1 MTVTIE
7 SATHAETI
15 QLGRLLAGL
24 LRPGMVIALVGDLG
38 AGKTTL
44 VKGIASGLLNI
55 DEREV
60 TSPTF
65 TIVQEYSGILP
76 LYHVDA
82 YRLDSAL
89 DLESVGFDDCIDGR
103 GVTVIEWAD
112 RIAEALPDEAL
123 TISIEQPDE
132 QRRCFCLQP
141 GTPQLARDLTRVAE
155 QMKSVKTHKRKLQQ
169 Q

>member
-1 MTVTIE
+1 MHSMNVTIE
-7 SATHAETI
+7 SSTHADTVR
-15 QLGRLLAGL
+15 LGRLIAGL
-24 LRPGMVIALVGDLG
+24 LQPGMVIALVGDLG

-65 TIVQEYSGILP
+65 TIVQEYSGAMP

-89 DLESVGFDDCIDGR
+89 DLEAVGFEDYIDGN

-112 RIAEALPDEAL
+112 RITDALPPETL
-123 TISIEQPDE
+123 TISIEQHDE
-132 QRRCFCLQP
+132 
-141 GTPQLARDLTRVAE
+141 
-155 QMKSVKTHKRKLQQ
+155 HKRCVLLQAATLQQ
-169 Q
+169 ARGIDRIAEHMKDSNAQQL

>member
-1 MTVTIE
+1 MHSMTHTIE
-7 SATHAETI
+7 SATHADTI
-15 QLGRLLAGL
+15 RLGRLLATL
-24 LRPGMVIALVGDLG
+24 IQPGMVIALIGDLG

-65 TIVQEYSGILP
+65 TIIQEYGCALP

-89 DLESVGFDDCIDGR
+89 DLEAVGFEDYIDGN

-112 RIAEALPDEAL
+112 RIAEALPENAL
-123 TISIEQPDE
+123 TVSIEQPDE
-132 QRRCFCLQP
+132 QRRCFHLQAA
-141 GTPQLARDLTRVAE
+141 TPEQAEGLTRIAE
-155 QMKSVKTHKRKLQQ
+155 QMKAIQTQQ
-169 Q
+169 G

>member
-1 MTVTIE
+1 MRTPCAWAACSPVCL
-7 SATHAETI
+7 
-15 QLGRLLAGL
+15 Q
-24 LRPGMVIALVGDLG
+24 PGMVIALIGDLG

-65 TIVQEYSGILP
+65 TIVQEYSGAMP

-89 DLESVGFDDCIDGR
+89 DLEAVGFEDYIDGN

-112 RIAEALPDEAL
+112 RITDALPPETL
-123 TISIEQPDE
+123 TISIEQHGE
-132 QRRCFCLQP
+132 QQRRFRLQAA
-141 GTPQLARDLTRVAE
+141 TPQQARSLGRIAE
-155 QMKSVKTHKRKLQQ
+155 HMKDSNAQQ
-169 Q
+169 V

>member
-1 MTVTIE
+1 MNVTIE
-7 SATHAETI
+7 SATHADTVR
-15 QLGRLLAGL
+15 LGRLLAGL
-24 LRPGMVIALVGDLG
+24 LQPGMVIALIGDLG

-65 TIVQEYSGILP
+65 TIVQEYSGAMP

-89 DLESVGFDDCIDGR
+89 DLEAVGFEDYIDGN

-112 RIAEALPDEAL
+112 RITDALPPETL
-123 TISIEQPDE
+123 TISIEQHGE
-132 QRRCFCLQP
+132 QQRRFRLQAA
-141 GTPQLARDLTRVAE
+141 TPQQARSLGRIAE
-155 QMKSVKTHKRKLQQ
+155 HMKNSNAQQ
-169 Q
+169 V

>member
-1 MTVTIE
+1 MHNVNITIE
-7 SATHAETI
+7 SATHADTVR
-15 QLGRLLAGL
+15 LGRLLAGL
-24 LRPGMVIALVGDLG
+24 LQPGMVIALVGDLG

-44 VKGIASGLLNI
+44 VKGIASGLLDI

-65 TIVQEYSGILP
+65 TIVQEYSGAMP

-89 DLESVGFDDCIDGR
+89 DLEAVGFEDYIDGN

-112 RIAEALPDEAL
+112 RITDALPPETL
-123 TISIEQPDE
+123 TISIEQHGE
-132 QRRCFCLQP
+132 QQRCFRLQP
-141 GTPQLARDLTRVAE
+141 ATPQQARGVVRIAE
-155 QMKSVKTHKRKLQQ
+155 HMQDSNAQQ
-169 Q
+169 L

>member
-1 MTVTIE
+1 MHNLNITIE
-7 SATHAETI
+7 SATHADTVR
-15 QLGRLLAGL
+15 LGRLLAGL

-65 TIVQEYSGILP
+65 TIVQEYSGAMP

-89 DLESVGFDDCIDGR
+89 DLEAVGFEDYIDGN

-112 RIAEALPDEAL
+112 RITDALPPETL
-123 TISIEQPDE
+123 TISIEQHGE
-132 QRRCFCLQP
+132 QQRCFRLMAA
-141 GTPQLARDLTRVAE
+141 TPHQAREVARIAEYMKDLNTQRV
-155 QMKSVKTHKRKLQQ
+155 
-169 Q
+169 

>member
-1 MTVTIE
+1 MNVTIE
-7 SATHAETI
+7 SATHADTVR
-15 QLGRLLAGL
+15 LGRLLAGL
-24 LRPGMVIALVGDLG
+24 LQPGMVIALIGDLG

-65 TIVQEYSGILP
+65 TIVQEYSGAMP

-89 DLESVGFDDCIDGR
+89 DLEAVGFEDYIDGN

-112 RIAEALPDEAL
+112 RITDALPPETL
-123 TISIEQPDE
+123 TISIEQHGE
-132 QRRCFCLQP
+132 LHRRFRLQAA
-141 GTPQLARDLTRVAE
+141 TPQQARSLDRIAE
-155 QMKSVKTHKRKLQQ
+155 HMKDSNEQQ
-169 Q
+169 V

>member
-1 MTVTIE
+1 MNITLTSKNHNDTVR
-7 SATHAETI
+7 
-15 QLGRLLAGL
+15 LGRLLAGML
-24 LRPGMVIALVGDLG
+24 QPGMVIALVGDLG

-55 DEREV
+55 NEREV

-82 YRLDSAL
+82 YRLDSTR
-89 DLESVGFDDCIDGR
+89 DLEAIGYDDFIEGS

-112 RIAEALPDEAL
+112 RITGALPDATL
-123 TISIEQPDE
+123 MITIEQTDE
-132 QRRCFCLQP
+132 HCRNFCLHAAS
-141 GTPQLARDLTRVAE
+141 PQQAERLVRIAE
-155 QMKSVKTHKRKLQQ
+155 QFGNGSA
-169 Q
+169 

>member
-1 MTVTIE
+1 MHSMNITIE
-7 SATHAETI
+7 SATHADTVR
-15 QLGRLLAGL
+15 LGRLLAGL
-24 LRPGMVIALVGDLG
+24 LQPGMVIALIGDLG

-65 TIVQEYSGILP
+65 TIVQEYSGAMP

-89 DLESVGFDDCIDGR
+89 DLEAVGFEDYIDGC

-112 RIAEALPDEAL
+112 RITEALPLETL
-123 TISIEQPDE
+123 TISIEQHGE
-132 QRRCFCLQP
+132 QQRSFHLQAA
-141 GTPQLARDLTRVAE
+141 TPQQARGLARIAE
-155 QMKSVKTHKRKLQQ
+155 HMKDSNAQQ
-169 Q
+169 V

>member
-1 MTVTIE
+1 MSIIVET
-7 SATHAETI
+7 ATHADTVR
-15 QLGRLLAGL
+15 LGRLLVGL
-24 LRPGMVIALVGDLG
+24 LHPGMVIALIGDLG

-65 TIVQEYSGILP
+65 TIVQEYSGAMP

-89 DLESVGFDDCIDGR
+89 DLEAVGFEDYIDGN

-112 RIAEALPDEAL
+112 RITEALPPETL
-123 TISIEQPDE
+123 TISIEQHGE
-132 QRRCFCLQP
+132 QRCFRLQAA
-141 GTPQLARDLTRVAE
+141 TPQQARGVARIAE
-155 QMKSVKTHKRKLQQ
+155 HMIDSNAHQV
-169 Q
+169 